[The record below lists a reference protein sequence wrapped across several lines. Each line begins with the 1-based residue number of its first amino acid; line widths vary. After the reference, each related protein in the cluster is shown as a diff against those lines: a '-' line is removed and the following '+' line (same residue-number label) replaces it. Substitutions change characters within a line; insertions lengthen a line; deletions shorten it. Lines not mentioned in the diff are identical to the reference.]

1 MAQKENI
8 FQKDTC
14 IPVFIEVLFV
24 TVNTRKQLKYLLTE
38 EPVKKMWNNK
48 ILPIKKNEIQ

>member
-14 IPVFIEVLFV
+14 IPFFIEVLFI
-24 TVNTRKQLKYLLTE
+24 TVNTRKQPKYLLTE
-38 EPVKKMWNNK
+38 ELVKKMWNNK
-48 ILPIKKNEIQ
+48 ILLIKKNEIQ